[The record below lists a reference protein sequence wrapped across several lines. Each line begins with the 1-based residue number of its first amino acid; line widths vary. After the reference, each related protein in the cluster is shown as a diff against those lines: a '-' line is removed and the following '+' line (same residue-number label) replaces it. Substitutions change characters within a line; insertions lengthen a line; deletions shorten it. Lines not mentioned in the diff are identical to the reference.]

1 MNYATHYIDPVWDN
15 VRMNNIAEHF
25 VTAWLGKYLKADPTM
40 DAYLDL
46 APNSNGN
53 SWKGFPERSARGLRF
68 ERLKAGE

>member
-1 MNYATHYIDPVWDN
+1 
-15 VRMNNIAEHF
+15 
-25 VTAWLGKYLKADPTM
+25 M

-53 SWKGFPERSARGLRF
+53 SWKGFPEHSARGLRF